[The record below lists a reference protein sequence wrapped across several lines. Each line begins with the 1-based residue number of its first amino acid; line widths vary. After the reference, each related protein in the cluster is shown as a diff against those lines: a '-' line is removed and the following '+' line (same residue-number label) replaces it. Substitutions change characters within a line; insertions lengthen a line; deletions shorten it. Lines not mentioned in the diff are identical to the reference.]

1 MKNTFAVEI
10 QGLTKS
16 FKDFKALNTIDLNIK
31 HGEKVVIC
39 GPSGS
44 GKSTLLK
51 YICGLHTSKNIILSE
66 SSENNIAYLGHKNAF
81 VEEIS
86 LRQNFKLN
94 GTNLKDELLKIF
106 GLSKLKN
113 QKYFSLSY
121 GEKRKAAL
129 INLFQSQKKIW
140 VIDEPFSGLD
150 SASIDAIKK
159 IIKKHADDGGLIV
172 LANHQ
177 EEIDG
182 SKKIHLGGI
191 NAS

>member
-1 MKNTFAVEI
+1 MPLIQFENLSHKVDEKIIFNKLSSTLDINEIVEI
-10 QGLTKS
+10 R
-16 FKDFKALNTIDLNIK
+16 
-31 HGEKVVIC
+31 
-39 GPSGS
+39 GPNGS

-150 SASIDAIKK
+150 GASIDAIKK

-182 SKKIHLGGI
+182 SKKIYLGGI
-191 NAS
+191 NDS

>member
-1 MKNTFAVEI
+1 MSLIQFENLTHKVDEKIIFNKLNSTLDINEI
-10 QGLTKS
+10 
-16 FKDFKALNTIDLNIK
+16 IEIR
-31 HGEKVVIC
+31 
-39 GPSGS
+39 GPNGS

-66 SSENNIAYLGHKNAF
+66 DSENNIAYLGHKNAF

-94 GTNLKDELLKIF
+94 DTDLKDELLKIF
-106 GLSKLKN
+106 GLNKLKN
-113 QKYFSLSY
+113 QKFFSLSY

-150 SASIDAIKK
+150 ITSIDVIKK
-159 IIKKHADDGGLIV
+159 IIKKHADGGGLVV

-182 SKKIHLGGI
+182 SRKIHLGGI
-191 NAS
+191 NAN